1 MLRAMHDPRAEQ
13 HRQTGA
19 VVVELGA
26 EDMDMGDRQPPDAE
40 TGYSGQEIVPGDPSI
55 MTSLVRGLAVIQAF
69 SRQSGAMTI
78 AQISHKTG
86 IPRAAVRRC
95 LYTLRALG
103 FADTEDGRYV
113 LRPRILTLG
122 HAYLSSIPFTA
133 VAQPLL
139 RSISDDLQESC
150 SIAVL
155 DGDDIVYTA
164 RASVSRIMAIDLHV
178 GSRLPA
184 AFTSMG
190 RVLLAFSR
198 DKLDK
203 RLERI
208 VFPALTPNTI
218 RDVAGLGAEIAR
230 VRNSGYAI
238 VDEELELGLRS
249 IAVPIMAADH
259 TACAAINVGVHASRM
274 SKEDL
279 IGRVLPRLRAAADE
293 LSLCMR

>member
-1 MLRAMHDPRAEQ
+1 
-13 HRQTGA
+13 
-19 VVVELGA
+19 
-26 EDMDMGDRQPPDAE
+26 MDVGDRQPPDADI
-40 TGYSGQEIVPGDPSI
+40 GPSGPEIVPGDPSI

-69 SRQSGAMTI
+69 SRQSGALTI
-78 AQISHKTG
+78 SQISQKTG

-103 FADTEDGRYV
+103 FADTEDGRRYV

-122 HAYLSSIPFTA
+122 HAYLGSLPFTA

-190 RVLLAFSR
+190 RVLLAFGR
-198 DKLDK
+198 DKLDE
-203 RLERI
+203 RLGRV

-218 RDVAGLGAEIAR
+218 RDVAALGAEIAR
-230 VRNSGYAI
+230 VRANGYSI
-238 VDEELELGLRS
+238 VDEELEPGLRS
-249 IAVPIMAADH
+249 IAVPIMAADG

-274 SKEDL
+274 STDDL
-279 IGRVLPRLRAAADE
+279 VGRVLPRLRAAADE

>member
-1 MLRAMHDPRAEQ
+1 MA
-13 HRQTGA
+13 GS
-19 VVVELGA
+19 
-26 EDMDMGDRQPPDAE
+26 DRPDAE
-40 TGYSGQEIVPGDPSI
+40 AALRKIARPAGVIPGDPNI

-69 SRQSGAMTI
+69 SRRSGAMTI
-78 AQISHKTG
+78 SQISQKTS

-103 FADTEDGRYV
+103 FADTEDGRRYV

-122 HAYLSSIPFTA
+122 HSYLSSIPFTA
-133 VAQPLL
+133 MAQPLL

-190 RVLLAFSR
+190 RVLLAFGR
-198 DKLDK
+198 DDLDE
-203 RLERI
+203 RLTRI
-208 VFPALTPNTI
+208 AYPALTPHTI
-218 RDVAGLGAEIAR
+218 RDAVGLRAEIAR
-230 VRNSGYAI
+230 VRASGYSV

-249 IAVPIMAADH
+249 IAVPIMAADD
-259 TACAAINVGVHASRM
+259 TACAAINVGVHASRVP
-274 SKEDL
+274 KEEL
-279 IGRVLPRLRAAADE
+279 IGRVLPRLRAAAAE
-293 LSLCMR
+293 LALCVK